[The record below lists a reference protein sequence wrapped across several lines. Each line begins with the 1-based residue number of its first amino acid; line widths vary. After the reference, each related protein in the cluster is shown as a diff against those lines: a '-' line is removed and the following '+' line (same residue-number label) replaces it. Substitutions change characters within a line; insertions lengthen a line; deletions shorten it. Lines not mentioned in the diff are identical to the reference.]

1 MAEAKE
7 NTFTLDG
14 ITHSIDTLDDQG
26 KFLIGQLNSLN
37 QDKTAI
43 LGKLDIINTAEM
55 GYIDKLRDIL
65 LQEEKEEPLVGEV
78 LTES

>member
-26 KFLIGQLNSLN
+26 KFLIGQLNILN